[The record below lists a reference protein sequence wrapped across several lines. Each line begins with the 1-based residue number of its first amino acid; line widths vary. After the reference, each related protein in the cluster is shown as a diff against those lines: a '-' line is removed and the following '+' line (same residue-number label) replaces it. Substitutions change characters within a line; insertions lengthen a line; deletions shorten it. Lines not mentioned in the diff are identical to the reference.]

1 MNVRRTLIGLV
12 VVAGVIGWCGVAAA
26 TERWGRGNRS
36 ISTQN
41 GAFLL
46 GVWSLWFLLA
56 AFIERPFFSAAGVKR
71 NALRH
76 SIVTNLIS

>member
-46 GVWSLWFLLA
+46 GVWSLRFLLA
-56 AFIERPFFSAAGVKR
+56 AFIERPFFSAVSVKR
-71 NALRH
+71 NSLLD
-76 SIVTNLIS
+76 SIVTNLII